1 VSRDERGGSKQ
12 ACCMISEVL
21 EEVGIDR
28 EKLRKVRRQL
38 LEGVILLC
46 QWQLDRLS
54 EASARR
60 RRPEPGR
67 KGRRIPVE

>member
-1 VSRDERGGSKQ
+1 MSRDKQGGPKK

-28 EKLRKVRRQL
+28 EKLRKVRRQA

-46 QWQLDRLS
+46 QW
-54 EASARR
+54 
-60 RRPEPGR
+60 
-67 KGRRIPVE
+67 

>member
-1 VSRDERGGSKQ
+1 VSRTRRGATRKP
-12 ACCMISEVL
+12 CCMISEVL

-28 EKLRKVRRQL
+28 ERLRKVRRQV

-46 QWQLDRLS
+46 QWQLDRMN
-54 EASARR
+54 EAPAARA
-60 RRPEPGR
+60 PQAGR

>member
-1 VSRDERGGSKQ
+1 MNREKRGNPKK

-28 EKLRKVRRQL
+28 EKLRRVRRQA

-46 QWQLDRLS
+46 QWQLDRMN
-54 EASARR
+54 EASARQPR
-60 RRPEPGR
+60 AGR

>member
-1 VSRDERGGSKQ
+1 MSRRRRAPSQK

-28 EKLRKVRRQL
+28 EKLRKARRQL

-46 QWQLDRLS
+46 QWQLDRMNQATAQAPQ
-54 EASARR
+54 AS
-60 RRPEPGR
+60 G

>member
-1 VSRDERGGSKQ
+1 MSRDRQGGGKK

-28 EKLRKVRRQL
+28 ERLRKVRRQV

-46 QWQLDRLS
+46 QWQLDRMN
-54 EASARR
+54 AAA
-60 RRPEPGR
+60 PPTPPGR

>member
-1 VSRDERGGSKQ
+1 MSRDKQGGPKK

-28 EKLRKVRRQL
+28 EKLRKARRQA
-38 LEGVILLC
+38 LEGIILLC
-46 QWQLDRLS
+46 QWQLDRMN
-54 EASARR
+54 EASPQ
-60 RRPEPGR
+60 RPEPGR

>member
-1 VSRDERGGSKQ
+1 
-12 ACCMISEVL
+12 MISEVL

-28 EKLRKVRRQL
+28 QKLRRVRRQL

-46 QWQLDRLS
+46 QWQLDRVN
-54 EASARR
+54 EAPA